1 MRPRVQRR
9 AKGSP
14 PRPPPHERAAS
25 LILNHF

>member
-14 PRPPPHERAAS
+14 HGRPRMSAQH
-25 LILNHF
+25 L